1 VLRVIR
7 LESFGAFFCALAV
20 LAGCGGNDLV
30 LPAEPPTTPPPPG
43 AFRIEPVSGDDQSG
57 IVGTVLSD
65 PLSVRITTDSG
76 NPVEGVTVSW
86 AAASGGSVSA
96 ATSTTDIEGVAR
108 VLRTL
113 GPTPGPYA
121 TQAEASGL
129 SGSPVLFRAMALPAN
144 RAPTARDDEYNT
156 NEGHNNTLSVG
167 PSDGVLKNDV
177 DPEGG
182 SLTASDASDP
192 PNGVVTLKS
201 DGSFSYN
208 PEVNFFGDDQ
218 FTYRAR
224 DLDGKSNTAT
234 VTIHVAPVNDS
245 PFFSDA
251 GDPPAVHWYD
261 GPQRIESW
269 ARDIS
274 PGAPNETDQILE
286 FQVVGN
292 SSPWLFTA
300 EGQPAI
306 TRNDS
311 QSAEGALTFTPSGAV
326 GGAVI
331 TVVLK
336 DNGGTASG
344 GGDTS
349 GPHRFTIWIGY

>member
-7 LESFGAFFCALAV
+7 LESFGAFLCALAS
-20 LAGCGGNDLV
+20 LAGCGGSELV
-30 LPAEPPTTPPPPG
+30 LPAEPPTTTPPPS
-43 AFRIEPVSGDDQSG
+43 AFRIEPISGDDQSA

-65 PLSVRITTDSG
+65 PLSVRVSTDSG

-86 AAASGGSVSA
+86 AAANGGSVSA

-113 GPTPGPYA
+113 GPTPGPYV
-121 TQAEASGL
+121 TQAEAPGL
-129 SGSPVLFRAMALPAN
+129 SGSPVLFSAMALPAN
-144 RAPTARDDEYNT
+144 KAPTAQDDEYSS
-156 NEGHNNTLSVG
+156 NEGHGNILSVG
-167 PSDGVLKNDV
+167 PSNGVLKNDV

-182 SLTASDASDP
+182 ALTASNASDP
-192 PNGVVTLKS
+192 PNGVVTLNS

-208 PEVNFFGDDQ
+208 PEVDFFGDDQ

-224 DLDGKSNTAT
+224 DPDGKSSTAT
-234 VTIHVAPVNDS
+234 VTIHVAPVNDR

-251 GDPPAVHWYD
+251 GDPSPVHWYD
-261 GPQRIESW
+261 GPQRIEGW
-269 ARDIS
+269 ATAIS
-274 PGAPNETDQILE
+274 PGAANETDQILE
-286 FQVVGN
+286 LQVIGN
-292 SSPWLFTA
+292 SSAWLFTA
-300 EGQPAI
+300 EGQPAV

-349 GPHRFTIWIGY
+349 GPHSFTIWIGY

>member
-7 LESFGAFFCALAV
+7 LESFGAFLCALTL
-20 LAGCGGNDLV
+20 LAGCGGSGLI
-30 LPAEPPTTPPPPG
+30 LPAEPPANPPPPG
-43 AFRIEPVSGDDQSG
+43 PFRIAPISGDDQSG

-86 AAASGGSVSA
+86 AAPSGGSVSA

-121 TQAEASGL
+121 TQAEAPGL
-129 SGSPVLFRAMALPAN
+129 SGSPVLFRAMAVPAN
-144 RAPTARDDEYNT
+144 KAPTARDDEYNT
-156 NEGHNNTLSVG
+156 NEGHSNTLSVG
-167 PSDGVLKNDV
+167 PSDGVLKNDA

-182 SLTASDASDP
+182 ALTASDASDP

-218 FTYRAR
+218 FTYRVR
-224 DLDGKSNTAT
+224 DPDGKSNTAT

-251 GDPPAVHWYD
+251 GDPAAVHWYD
-261 GPQRIESW
+261 GPQRIEGW

-274 PGAPNETDQILE
+274 PGAENETDQILE

-292 SSPWLFTA
+292 TSPWLFTA
-300 EGQPAI
+300 DGQPGV

-336 DNGGTASG
+336 DNGGIASG

-349 GPHRFTIWIGY
+349 GPHSFTIWIGY

>member
-7 LESFGAFFCALAV
+7 LGNFGAFLCALMV
-20 LAGCGGNDLV
+20 LADCGGSDLV
-30 LPAEPPTTPPPPG
+30 LPAEPPTPPG
-43 AFRIEPVSGDDQSG
+43 AFRIEPISGDGQSG

-65 PLSVRITTDSG
+65 PLSVRISTDSG
-76 NPVEGVTVSW
+76 SPVEGVTVSW
-86 AAASGGSVSA
+86 AAPSGGSVSA

-121 TQAEASGL
+121 TQAEAPGL

-144 RAPTARDDEYNT
+144 SAPTARDDEYNT
-156 NEGHNNTLSVG
+156 NEGHGNTLSVG

-182 SLTASDASDP
+182 ALTASDASDP
-192 PNGVVTLKS
+192 PNGVVTLNS

-208 PEVNFFGDDQ
+208 PEVNFFGDDR

-224 DLDGKSNTAT
+224 DPEGKSNTAT
-234 VTIHVAPVNDS
+234 VTIHVAPVNDP
-245 PFFSDA
+245 PFFSDV
-251 GDPPAVHWYD
+251 GDPSPVHWYD
-261 GPQRIESW
+261 GPQRIEGW
-269 ARDIS
+269 ATGIS
-274 PGAPNETDQILE
+274 PGAENETDQILE
-286 FQVVGN
+286 FQVIGN
-292 SSPWLFTA
+292 SSPWLFTSD
-300 EGQPAI
+300 GQPAV

-311 QSAEGALTFTPSGAV
+311 QSAEGALTFTPSGVV

-331 TVVLK
+331 TIVLK
-336 DNGGTASG
+336 DNGGIASG

-349 GPHRFTIWIGY
+349 GPHSFTIWVGY

>member
-1 VLRVIR
+1 MPLCT
-7 LESFGAFFCALAV
+7 LLLLAR
-20 LAGCGGNDLV
+20 CGGSDLV
-30 LPAEPPTTPPPPG
+30 LPAEPPTSPPRG
-43 AFRIEPVSGDDQSG
+43 AFRIEPISGDDQSG

-65 PLSVRITTDSG
+65 PLSVRISTDSG
-76 NPVEGVTVSW
+76 SPIEGVTVSW

-113 GPTPGPYA
+113 GSTPGPYA
-121 TQAEASGL
+121 TQAEAPGL
-129 SGSPVLFRAMALPAN
+129 SGSPVLFRAMAVPAN

-156 NEGHNNTLSVG
+156 NEGHGNTLSVG
-167 PSDGVLKNDV
+167 PSDGVLKNDA

-182 SLTASDASDP
+182 ALTASDASDP
-192 PNGVVTLKS
+192 PNGVVTLNS

-208 PEVNFFGDDQ
+208 PEVDFFGDDR

-224 DLDGKSNTAT
+224 DPDGKSNTAT
-234 VTIHVAPVNDS
+234 VTIHVAPVNDP

-251 GDPPAVHWYD
+251 GDP
-261 GPQRIESW
+261 S
-269 ARDIS
+269 RDIS
-274 PGAPNETDQILE
+274 PGAENETDQILE
-286 FQVVGN
+286 FQVIGN

-300 EGQPAI
+300 DGQPTV

-326 GGAVI
+326 GSAVI

-336 DNGGTASG
+336 DNGGIAGG

-349 GPHRFTIWIGY
+349 GPHSFTIWIGY

>member
-7 LESFGAFFCALAV
+7 LESFGAFFCALTL

-65 PLSVRITTDSG
+65 PLSVRITTDGGS
-76 NPVEGVTVSW
+76 PVEGVTVSW

-96 ATSTTDIEGVAR
+96 TTSTTDIEGVAR

-121 TQAEASGL
+121 TQAEAPGL
-129 SGSPVLFRAMALPAN
+129 SGSPVLFRAMAVPAN

-156 NEGHNNTLSVG
+156 NEGHANTLSVG

-224 DLDGKSNTAT
+224 DPDGKSNTAT

-269 ARDIS
+269 SRDIS

-311 QSAEGALTFTPSGAV
+311 QSAEGTLTFTPSGAV

-349 GPHRFTIWIGY
+349 GPHSFTIWIGY